1 VSLGTGNTMPN
12 GEQHAQ
18 WSRMMPASTLVWC
31 LARLIRAKQADW
43 SDCGDRGQQLASEPI
58 AGWTIF
64 ISTILGWRW
73 DPFNL
78 SSDPATSGRKERVW
92 FVSCSAAYQLS
103 GLQAVERPRVE
114 F

>member
-1 VSLGTGNTMPN
+1 MPRTSDPREA
-12 GEQHAQ
+12 GG
-18 WSRMMPASTLVWC
+18 
-31 LARLIRAKQADW
+31 
-43 SDCGDRGQQLASEPI
+43 SDCGDRGYQLASDPI

-64 ISTILGWRW
+64 VSTILGWRW

-78 SSDPATSGRKERVW
+78 SSDPETSGRKERVR